1 MNVDAKFTK
10 RALKREQDGTPI
22 GFPGALYL
30 DCECGHHLSM
40 PRVKGLPIQ
49 SYECLCGIQYN
60 ADGWVIG
67 RTAVQS

>member
-1 MNVDAKFTK
+1 MEAGCIK

-40 PRVKGLPIQ
+40 PQVQGLPIEA
-49 SYECLCGIQYN
+49 YECLCGLQYD
-60 ADGWVIG
+60 AQGWIIG
-67 RTAVQS
+67 KTTVQS